1 MKRVI
6 MERTL
11 LKSAL
16 SSTAIFALLASAP
29 SYAQDAED
37 TEYSR
42 LEEIVVTADR
52 RERDVQSVPISVNAF
67 SARAIEKQ
75 RIQDFG
81 DLAIAIPGFSIN
93 SFSKSRLNPS
103 LRGGSSSLTAAGAE
117 GAVGLFIDD
126 QYYGGPGDFEID
138 LFDVERIEVLR
149 GPQGTLFGRNTTGGS
164 INVVTKKPTEE
175 NEGKIEV
182 TYGNYNL
189 VQIKGLVNGKISD
202 NLFGLLTFAST
213 SRDGTSFNSFTGN
226 DIDNINKSSIRGKL
240 RWIAADDL
248 EVTLSASFTKHDET
262 GNARDA
268 IFLDQPTTQT
278 DLVAQ
283 GFVPDNEPRV
293 VQQHTDGRYQ
303 SEQFT
308 AGLRIEKDFD
318 NGQLM
323 SITSFRNLDT
333 NEAKGSLAGAPYPL
347 FSFGEPR
354 EATTFS
360 EEIRYLSDFD
370 GPLNFVGGLFF
381 YHADEGRVINTTT
394 NWDENTVGGSFQA
407 ITFCDTQTGAD
418 FDNYTISP
426 SCFGSD
432 PLTVGNVTRTLDSLY
447 SPNDFSVFENVKTT
461 SYAAFAEATYAVTDR
476 LSLIA
481 GARWTYDK
489 KSMVGGSDGDPD
501 FFWNPQP
508 GLRVA
513 DSANWNKVT
522 WRFGATFNVNDD
534 VMLYGTASKGF
545 RAGAYEVSQSDPNLS
560 DAPVDP
566 ETVVSYEGGMK
577 SRWADDRIQFNIT
590 YFNAKYSNLQFFVNT
605 GASSITTNAGEATI
619 NGIEADLYVAITP
632 ELNAR
637 FQWSHQN
644 GSSSGIPADAEI
656 AEGTP
661 PQGTIPN
668 TYIVGLEYEKTL
680 DNGNVFSASI
690 DFTKKD
696 RYGLEFNDV
705 PQFQSE
711 VRSLVNARMD
721 YEFGD
726 DGQWNLSAWAKNITN
741 ENIVIYGQDFWF
753 TFYDTASYL
762 ENPDVIEQTAQPR
775 YADPAT
781 YGLSLSYSF

>member
-1 MKRVI
+1 MNKFVTN
-6 MERTL
+6 RTL
-11 LKSAL
+11 LKYAL
-16 SSTAIFALLASAP
+16 SSTTVLALLASGT
-29 SYAQDAED
+29 SYAQEAQDENK
-37 TEYSR
+37 YK

-52 RERDVQSVPISVNAF
+52 RERDVQTVPISVNAF
-67 SARAIEKQ
+67 SATAIEKM

-93 SFSKSRLNPS
+93 NFSKSRLNPS

-126 QYYGGPGDFEID
+126 QYFGGPGDFEID

-164 INVVTKKPTEE
+164 INVITKKPTEE
-175 NEGKIEV
+175 NEGKLEI

-189 VQIKGLVNGKISD
+189 VQIKGLVNGRISD
-202 NLFGLLTFAST
+202 NLFGLITFAST

-226 DIDNINKSSIRGKL
+226 YVDNVNKSSIRGKL
-240 RWIAADDL
+240 LWIPADDL
-248 EVTLSASFTKHDET
+248 EVTLSASFSKHDET
-262 GNARDA
+262 GIARDGL
-268 IFLDQPTTQT
+268 FLDQPVTQT
-278 DLVAQ
+278 DLVAI
-283 GFVPDNEPRV
+283 GFVPDDDPRV
-293 VQQHTDGRYQ
+293 VQMHTDGRYQ
-303 SEQFT
+303 SEQVT
-308 AGLRIEKDFD
+308 VGLRIQKDFS
-318 NGQLM
+318 NGQLL
-323 SITSFRNLDT
+323 SITSFRDLST
-333 NEAKGSLAGAPYPL
+333 NEAKGSLAGAPVAL

-354 EATTFS
+354 EATTISQEFRF
-360 EEIRYLSDFD
+360 ISDFD
-370 GPLNFVGGLFF
+370 SPLNFVGGLFF
-381 YHADEGRVINTTT
+381 YHADEARIINVTT

-407 ITFCDTQTGAD
+407 ITFCPTQTSAD

-432 PLTVGNVTRTLDSLY
+432 PLTIGNVTRTLDSLY
-447 SPNDFSVFENVKTT
+447 DPNDFRVFENVKTT
-461 SYAAFAEATYAVTDR
+461 SYAIFAEATYDVTDR

-481 GARWTYDK
+481 GGRWTYDK
-489 KSMVGGSDGDPD
+489 KSLVGGSDGDPD

-513 DSANWNKVT
+513 ASANWDEVT
-522 WRFGATFNVNDD
+522 WRFGATFNASDD
-534 VMLYGTASKGF
+534 MMFYATASKGF
-545 RAGAYEVSQSDPNLS
+545 RAGAFEVSQSDPALS
-560 DAPVDP
+560 DKPVNP
-566 ETVVSYEGGMK
+566 ETVISYEGGMK
-577 SRWADDRIQFNIT
+577 SRWANDRIQFNIT

-605 GASSITTNAGEATI
+605 GAASITTNAGNATV

-632 ELNAR
+632 ELTAR

-661 PQGTIPN
+661 PQGTVPN
-668 TYIVGLEYEKTL
+668 TYIVGLDYEKVL
-680 DNGNVFSASI
+680 DNGNVFSLGI
-690 DFTKKD
+690 NFTKKE

-711 VRSLVNARMD
+711 VRSLINARLG
-721 YEFGD
+721 YQFG
-726 DGQWNLSAWAKNITN
+726 DGQWDLAIWAKNITN

-762 ENPDVIEQTAQPR
+762 ANPDVIDNTAQPR

-781 YGLSLSYSF
+781 YGISLSYNF